1 MKAIR
6 VHRFGGP
13 EVLAYEDVVHPIA
26 AADQVVVE
34 ISAAGV
40 GPWDGWIRSGRS
52 ALPQPLPLTLG
63 SDIAG
68 VVVARG
74 FRVAH
79 LAEGDSVYGVTN
91 NRFTGGYAEF
101 AAADAGMMA
110 LKPSRLSF
118 LESASVPVVAVTAWQ
133 MIHDFAKVSRGDRVL
148 ILGAAGNVGSFAVQ
162 LAHRLGA
169 YVIAVI
175 SSDDRTRVRNL
186 GADQVIDAR
195 VESIQERG
203 DVVDSVVDAAGGNL
217 QTQALAVLKRG
228 GTLISS
234 VAPPDKTLLERYGVE
249 GSFFLVNATTPY
261 LNEVTGLIDAGAL
274 VTRVSSV
281 LPLESAKMAHEMLDG
296 TRPYPRGKIVLNTKR
311 IET

>member
-101 AAADAGMMA
+101 AA
-110 LKPSRLSF
+110 
-118 LESASVPVVAVTAWQ
+118 ASVPVVAVTAWQ